1 MPARLCSRVP
11 SARNDSQPSILPPAA
26 GFFVTV
32 ASQLQQLSHTRHSL
46 FPLHHHASSTCFRY
60 PLPICQ
66 PTLPNATGFQP
77 PKNRDA
83 LSPTSL
89 PTEKK
94 TGLCACCQHRRTCT
108 FSAKVVGYPRTALAT
123 RPANPLPPAIR
134 RIAAGASP
142 SPAADRFTRKTEPAP
157 LHKVGGTSDLR
168 TETTAG

>member
-1 MPARLCSRVP
+1 MPPGQANEPQCP
-11 SARNDSQPSILPPAA
+11 PGSALASLPPGPPGTSLNLQSFHLRLASLSL
-26 GFFVTV
+26 V

-46 FPLHHHASSTCFRY
+46 FLLHHHASSTCFRY
-60 PLPICQ
+60 RLPICQ

-108 FSAKVVGYPRTALAT
+108 FSAKVVGYPRTATPFHLRSGALQQGHHRHQLPIDSHA
-123 RPANPLPPAIR
+123 RPSLLLC
-134 RIAAGASP
+134 
-142 SPAADRFTRKTEPAP
+142 TK
-157 LHKVGGTSDLR
+157 
-168 TETTAG
+168 